1 MIGCLQEVRLERYES
16 RGGVARVTGY
26 ADFDSPAHAEQ
37 AMNLVKV
44 RIWLALLPGCTTC
57 G

>member
-1 MIGCLQEVRLERYES
+1 MQDVRLERTEM

-26 ADFDSPAHAEQ
+26 ADFDTPASAEG

-44 RIWLALLPGCTTC
+44 GL
-57 G
+57 